1 MPFYAKYSMDK
12 ANVLYIH
19 IPNNNYLSKEQKIM
33 DTFVQFCIGIIFS
46 IYGVFSLFQNRKK
59 QEKEKLVISL
69 VCILIGIFLFGYAVL
84 NAFFP
89 F

>member
-1 MPFYAKYSMDK
+1 
-12 ANVLYIH
+12 
-19 IPNNNYLSKEQKIM
+19 M